1 MYQRES
7 YWMFFFLS
15 SGWDQFL
22 LLFALLN
29 IKSKGGLTYMLLV
42 LFLISLTVPQIFLV
56 GYLRDM
62 MLSIDH
68 YSS

>member
-1 MYQRES
+1 
-7 YWMFFFLS
+7 
-15 SGWDQFL
+15 
-22 LLFALLN
+22 
-29 IKSKGGLTYMLLV
+29 